1 MYPIA
6 FITALG
12 FGALG
17 TIGSIL
23 FYIDSW
29 KSLHLIEGISHKF
42 LTIATILG
50 FGLFFMPVIIA
61 SFLGMI
67 LIQKTDSALQ
77 IIVKL
82 AVGFAS
88 MFWVPG
94 IILHL
99 WFSFLVWVYR

>member
-42 LTIATILG
+42 
-50 FGLFFMPVIIA
+50 
-61 SFLGMI
+61 
-67 LIQKTDSALQ
+67 
-77 IIVKL
+77 
-82 AVGFAS
+82 
-88 MFWVPG
+88 FWVEWPCRHG
-94 IILHL
+94 QAPVTSVQAVFPHTA
-99 WFSFLVWVYR
+99 VP